1 MKNTEILK
9 ELDTL
14 KTELNG
20 RIYSFKQKYEDSIK
34 PRFEVG
40 SYYIGHDGSFK
51 VLIKFKSISKKD
63 IDDNFYHIEYY
74 YGIIGE
80 SWKTNE
86 YIANNAIHNSLRL
99 ATPQEVQEA
108 LTKEAVKKY
117 QGKYFKP
124 TNVKNKV
131 EFRAGFIG
139 YDVSENKLLSN
150 NYSVFQNGTWAEIIS
165 EPKTIE
171 TIGEDLKHGT
181 SAFIKNY
188 LTENKSEIIETL
200 KNL

>member
-1 MKNTEILK
+1 MENTEILK

-20 RIYSFKQKYEDSIK
+20 RINSFIKKYEDSIK
-34 PRFEVG
+34 PKIEIGKWYFKKAKHADLSWLFLVEKVGVTIHTKSCFVFHLDDGRF
-40 SYYIGHDGSFK
+40 YYHDTDYT
-51 VLIKFKSISKKD
+51 ISI
-63 IDDNFYHIEYY
+63 E
-74 YGIIGE
+74 G
-80 SWKTNE
+80 NE
-86 YIANNAIHNSLRL
+86 RL

-124 TNVKNKV
+124 TNGKNKV

-150 NYSVFQNGTWAEIIS
+150 NYSVFQNGI
-165 EPKTIE
+165 
-171 TIGEDLKHGT
+171 
-181 SAFIKNY
+181 
-188 LTENKSEIIETL
+188 
-200 KNL
+200 